1 VIFSRRLSGIGLL
14 ACPKLFAKSDG
25 GGRFAKDRRGRLS
38 HKETDRRAGQASTEF
53 ALLYTGVILPLTFM
67 LVFVAEMLW
76 IWHSVVDFTRY
87 GARYASTH
95 CWETDGSASN
105 VIQYMESNVPPMI
118 DMNQFQTGAAGI
130 QVSYFTQNTDGTSTP
145 FDSGSCSGAICV
157 PDTVSVSITSYQFTR
172 FSGFLGLPSVTM
184 PPFTTSVPMESAGYS
199 DASGTCAP

>member
-1 VIFSRRLSGIGLL
+1 VIRVGQASWPVRAFLRHCGKGL
-14 ACPKLFAKSDG
+14 ACWQPTGEEACPTKPES
-25 GGRFAKDRRGRLS
+25 
-38 HKETDRRAGQASTEF
+38 RAGQASSEF
-53 ALLYTGVILPLTFM
+53 ALLYAGVILPLTFM

-95 CWETDGSASN
+95 CWEADGSASN

-130 QVSYFTQNTDGTSTP
+130 QVSYFSQNPDGTSTP
-145 FDSGSCSGAICV
+145 FESSSCSGAICV
-157 PDTVSVSITSYQFTR
+157 PDTVSVSITNYQFTR

-184 PPFTTSVPMESAGYS
+184 PPFTTNVPMESAGYS